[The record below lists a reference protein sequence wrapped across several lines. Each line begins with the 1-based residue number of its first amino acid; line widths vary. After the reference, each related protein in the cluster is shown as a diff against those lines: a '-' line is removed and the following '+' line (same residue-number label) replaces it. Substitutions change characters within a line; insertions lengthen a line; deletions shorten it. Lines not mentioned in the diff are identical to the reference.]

1 MGSCAG
7 TESAALFGCALLT
20 SYLLLFIDF
29 YIRTYKK
36 PVKGKAPQVNGKPI
50 ANGNGVVNGY
60 VMTWR
65 STGDVQLMLPPATSW
80 SKRAHLPRLGHYH
93 ARRPPCSAHQ
103 PKSPNP

>member
-36 PVKGKAPQVNGKPI
+36 PVKGKAPQTNGKPI
-50 ANGNGVVNGY
+50 ANGNGVANGY
-60 VMTWR
+60 VVTRR
-65 STGDVQLMLPPATSW
+65 STET
-80 SKRAHLPRLGHYH
+80 
-93 ARRPPCSAHQ
+93 CSADLAVSH
-103 PKSPNP
+103 KLE